1 MDVKRRI
8 NYFVEGFRMGLSP
21 RIVVLGLNS
30 QVQTF
35 VPLGSVFCNLSYNVT
50 STSDY
55 TVVVR

>member
-8 NYFVEGFRMGLSP
+8 NYFVEGFRTGLSP

-35 VPLGSVFCNLSYNVT
+35 VPLGSVFCNLSYVT
-50 STSDY
+50 SMSDY